1 MRNTKPVSAPL
12 SETAP
17 VMAQLLGYA
26 GALPFAGGALFVAF
40 DLTIAGFDPFRLLV
54 GYGAVILSFLGGLH
68 WGRVA
73 AASAQQTDQPA
84 SLWLV
89 WSVVPSLL
97 GWAALFMPPLA
108 AVIVLSAGFILALLI
123 DLGRLGAGL
132 AGAPR
137 WPVWMRRL
145 RTHLTFVAVASI
157 LSSVLG
163 VGAA

>member
-1 MRNTKPVSAPL
+1 MRDAKPVSTPL

-17 VMAQLLGYA
+17 VMAQILGYA
-26 GALPFAGGALFVAF
+26 GALPFTVGALFVAF

-54 GYGAVILSFLGGLH
+54 GYGAVILSFLGGLQ

-73 AASAQQTDQPA
+73 AVGALQTDQPA

-108 AVIVLSAGFILALLI
+108 AVTVLSAGFVVALLI
-123 DLGRLGAGL
+123 DLGRLGAGV

-137 WPVWMRRL
+137 WPIWMHSL
-145 RTHLTFVAVASI
+145 RTHLTLVAVASL
-157 LSSVLG
+157 LSSLFG